1 MKPKKSE
8 VRKLLTIAQAA
19 DLLTCS
25 PATVYALIDSGQLP
39 VVSIGKSKGYRIDPS
54 DLDAFILERKFTFR
68 QSEDLVVPKG
78 SESGSFKHLKI
89 E

>member
-8 VRKLLTIAQAA
+8 VLKLLTIAQAA
-19 DLLTCS
+19 DHLTCS
-25 PATVYALIDSGQLP
+25 PATVYALIEAGQLP

-68 QSEDLVVPKG
+68 QSVDLGVPKG
-78 SESGSFKHLKI
+78 PRSGPFKHLKI